1 MQDTTAHPPNR
12 VLTPIERCSE
22 ILFGVIM
29 VLTFTC
35 SLSVAEA
42 GREDIRTMLLGA
54 LGCNLAWGLIDA
66 LFYFVNTVAA
76 RGRALVVW
84 RRVRDTTDAQEARTL
99 LTDAVP
105 PIIASVLTPADLD
118 AMRERIIRECEPPA
132 RIPVTRDDFRGACG
146 VFLLVFLSTFP
157 IVVPFLFMHNAQF
170 ALRISNGI
178 AIVILFMIGS
188 RLGHYMGGRP
198 WLLGTC
204 MVFVGAALVA
214 MAIALGG

>member
-1 MQDTTAHPPNR
+1 MQDTKANPSNK

-42 GREDIRTMLLGA
+42 GREDIRTMLIGA

-66 LFYFVNTVAA
+66 LFYLVNTVAE
-76 RGRALVVW
+76 RGRGLVVW
-84 RRVRDTTDAQEARTL
+84 RRVRDTSDAQEARTL
-99 LTDAVP
+99 LTDAMP
-105 PIIASVLTPADLD
+105 PVIASVLAPAELD
-118 AMRERIIRECEPPA
+118 AMRDRIILKCEPPA
-132 RIPVTRDDFRGACG
+132 RIPVTRDDVRGACG

-157 IVVPFLFMHNAQF
+157 IVIPFLFMHNAQL

-188 RLGHYMGGRP
+188 RLGHYMGSRP
-198 WLLGTC
+198 WMMGTC